1 MEKELFCLCM
11 WTSIGSEKYPLHK
24 NHPQP
29 PGKFAQTLSV
39 LRLKT
44 QRFPY
49 RTVHTKANVKT
60 NRMRNTKWTYC
71 KERSFFPKLIYFFK
85 NLIAG

>member
-24 NHPQP
+24 NHLQP
-29 PGKFAQTLSV
+29 PGKIAQTLSV

-49 RTVHTKANVKT
+49 RTVPTKANVKT
-60 NRMRNTKWTYC
+60 NRIRIQNG
-71 KERSFFPKLIYFFK
+71 
-85 NLIAG
+85 LIAKNGVFFRN